1 MDWIFRQ
8 YWAIISHFIDE
19 ETEIQRSEVPVPP
32 GY

>member
-1 MDWIFRQ
+1 MTGSLDSIN
-8 YWAIISHFIDE
+8 IISSFIDE